1 MERVALL
8 LGACATLTTLVAWAV
23 TLAPGPTAPPA
34 ATPAP
39 PAATPAPRAAT
50 PAPPAVTPAPPAGWQ
65 VVERHGGRFAVPPVR
80 AGWRVGRPGE
90 ELYYADRRGE
100 PAVGVAGPAVLDE
113 GYCVGHGGPSNRAFA
128 GLLPP
133 APGTAREVVARLT
146 RAWAAAV
153 AAPDAEPAGV
163 RVVGVRLADGSS
175 AVQTHTVVPVAP
187 GPCRPARA
195 GVDLV
200 STQGASG
207 VVTLVLVRDLGRGS
221 MSQAV
226 ARRIVTSL
234 RR

>member
-1 MERVALL
+1 MERLALL

-23 TLAPGPTAPPA
+23 TLAPGPAAPPA

-39 PAATPAPRAAT
+39 S
-50 PAPPAVTPAPPAGWQ
+50 AGWQ
-65 VVERHGGRFAVPPVR
+65 VVQRHAGRFTVPPVQ
-80 AGWRVGRPGE
+80 AGWRVSGPGE
-90 ELYYADRRGE
+90 VLYYADRRGE

-113 GYCVGHGGPSNRAFA
+113 GYCARHGGPSNRGFA

-133 APGTAREVVARLT
+133 MPGTAREVVARLT
-146 RAWAAAV
+146 GAWAAAV
-153 AAPDAEPAGV
+153 AGPDGEPVGV

-175 AVQTHTVVPVAP
+175 AVRTHTVVPVAP

-200 STQGASG
+200 STRGPSG

-221 MSQAV
+221 MSEAV
-226 ARRIVTSL
+226 ARRIVRSL